1 MSQRE
6 VRYLSLADVGEGA
19 IRVESRAA
27 DGRPQIVGMAP
38 PWNRWSVDL
47 GGFVERFKPGAFA
60 KWLDRKPNDPRGR
73 ADVVA
78 KFNHKDD
85 AVLGRTTNGTLEL
98 QETDKGLL
106 YRATPPVG
114 TPTTAEVLPLIEQGY
129 IHGSSFA
136 FSLLDARGE
145 LWDEEPNGQ
154 VTRTITEAALF
165 DVSPVTHAAYP
176 TATVGLRSLSAW
188 RAARG
193 IVQHRDDA
201 KVGGLLISLDYDRTF
216 TAAPGL
222 WRSFIGMA
230 TAAGNRV
237 VCISRRDDDEAN
249 REELRLAFADLEV
262 ADLILCGS
270 GTQKRDAAAKAGLAV
285 DVWIDDY
292 PEGIVAAPTATPE
305 DSQAVRSFKVSS
317 AAGARAAAAAAAARM
332 RAHAG

>member
-6 VRYLSLADVGEGA
+6 VRYLSLAQVGDDA
-19 IRVESRAA
+19 LRVETRAQ
-27 DGRPQIVGMAP
+27 DNRPQIVGMAP

-47 GGFVERFKPGAFA
+47 GGFVERFKPGAFT
-60 KWLDRKPNDPRGR
+60 KWLDRKPNDPRGK

-85 AVLGRTTNGTLEL
+85 AVLGRTTNGTLDI
-98 QETDKGLL
+98 QETEKGLV

-114 TPTTAEVLPLIEQGY
+114 TPTTNEVVPLIEQGY
-129 IHGSSFA
+129 IFGSSFA
-136 FSLLDARGE
+136 FALTDARGE

-165 DVSPVTHAAYP
+165 DLSPVTHAAYP

-188 RAARG
+188 KAARG
-193 IVQHRDDA
+193 LVQHREQ
-201 KVGGLLISLDYDRTF
+201 GRGLLISLDYDRTF

-222 WRSFIGMA
+222 WRSFVGMA

-237 VCISRRDDDEAN
+237 VCISRRSDDEAN

-270 GTQKRDAAAKAGLAV
+270 ETQKRDAAAKAGLAV

-292 PEGIVAAPTATPE
+292 PEGIVAAPAAAETA
-305 DSQAVRSFKVSS
+305 ARSFKVSTV
-317 AAGARAAAAAAAARM
+317 AGARAAAAAAAARM